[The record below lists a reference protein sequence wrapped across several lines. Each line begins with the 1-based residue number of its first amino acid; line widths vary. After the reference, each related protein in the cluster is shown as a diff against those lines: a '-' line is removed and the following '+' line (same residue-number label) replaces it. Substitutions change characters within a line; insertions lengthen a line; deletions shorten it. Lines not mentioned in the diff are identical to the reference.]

1 MISYDPERLK
11 MQMKKRTIALG
22 LVGLVVL
29 TSLLYFVVIPRV
41 NATGTGTVTAYP
53 NEAHLLFSVRTQN
66 QSAANAAAQNGV
78 IMTNVFASLSA
89 LGVNKSDIKTTGY
102 SLSPAY
108 DSYNYSKV
116 VGYVAVNSV
125 EVLVNGTE
133 NLPNVGKIIDAVV
146 KAGVNQVDGISFTY
160 NDSSYNDLQA
170 QAYRKAVQDAN
181 SQASA
186 IVSGLGGV
194 IIGVASVSTNYGYGI
209 MPQPISYG
217 GTTETKPPT
226 PINSGPQQ
234 VTATVNIT
242 YLYI

>member
-1 MISYDPERLK
+1 
-11 MQMKKRTIALG
+11 MQMKKRTLAIG

-41 NATGTGTVTAYP
+41 NVTGTGTVTAYP
-53 NEAHLLFSVRTQN
+53 NEAHLLFSVQTQN
-66 QSAANAAAQNGV
+66 QSAANAAAQNGA
-78 IMTNVFASLSA
+78 IMSNVFASLSA
-89 LGVNKSDIKTTGY
+89 LSVNKSDVKTTGY

-125 EVLVNGTE
+125 EVLVSGAE
-133 NLPNVGKIIDAVV
+133 NLANVGKIIDAVV
-146 KAGVNQVDGISFTY
+146 KAGVNQIDGISFTF
-160 NDSSYNDLQA
+160 NDTNYSALQI
-170 QAYRKAVQDAN
+170 QAYHKAVQDAY
-181 SQASA
+181 SQASG
-186 IVSGLGGV
+186 IVGALGGV